1 MDKKNTAI
9 LWDIENV
16 TPPSGTN
23 YIQSIIDKISE
34 TGSIS
39 YAMAFGDWNKGN
51 IRNIASELAA
61 NSFEQFKILHI
72 SRSNLD
78 QIHFFV
84 EDIKIIWGHQF
95 CYDWQT
101 NFFLHCT

>member
-1 MDKKNTAI
+1 MMDKKNTAI

-51 IRNIASELAA
+51 IRNIAAELAA
-61 NSFEQFKILHI
+61 NSFELIHI
-72 SRSNLD
+72 PA
-78 QIHFFV
+78 
-84 EDIKIIWGHQF
+84 
-95 CYDWQT
+95 
-101 NFFLHCT
+101 